1 MDAKQAV
8 GVFDS
13 GLGGISVLRELC
25 RVLPQENFIYYGD
38 SANAPYGDKTNEAIL
53 ALSERITD
61 YLLSRNVK
69 AIVIACNTATS
80 AAAEALRAEHPEI
93 PILGIEPAIKPAAMH
108 RESEE
113 GRYLV
118 MATNATLHLQKFLKL
133 EKRFEDKAEFISLV
147 CPGLADLI
155 ETGRLDSPEMKAYL
169 KEKLSPFV
177 GKVDGVVLGCTH
189 YPFIQKQIREVMG
202 SSEFFDG
209 AHGTAMQLFR
219 RLREHGWLK
228 EDGIPGT
235 VEFHSSIDT
244 PEEIALY
251 KRFFTMKL

>member
-1 MDAKQAV
+1 MSSNQAV
-8 GVFDS
+8 GIFDS
-13 GLGGISVLRELC
+13 GLGGISVLREMC

-61 YLLSRNVK
+61 YLLSRNTK

-80 AAAEALRAEHPEI
+80 AAAASLRARHPEI

-108 RESEE
+108 RASED

-155 ETGRLDSPEMKAYL
+155 ETGGLDSPEIKTYL
-169 KEKLSPFV
+169 REKLSPFI
-177 GKVDGVVLGCTH
+177 GKVDGIVLGCTH
-189 YPFIQKQIREVMG
+189 YPFVKKQIREVMG
-202 SSEFFDG
+202 SVEFFDG
-209 AHGTAMQLFR
+209 AHGTAMQLLR
-219 RLREHGWLK
+219 RLRETGSLR
-228 EDGIPGT
+228 EGGVPGT